1 MTENWPKTLVSAAGP
16 IRADK
21 LDGAAE
27 GMGEWGA
34 ETRALAAEGLV
45 QPDMMTGLTLFLLG
59 NQPRDPRSRQAIP
72 GAGGGVA
79 GGVWVRERFTIHR
92 PLARDEAFTAH
103 GESVGRHIHK
113 GRRYGTT
120 SSRTFNA
127 AGEPAATN
135 LTTGLLAYRVED
147 GLADAL
153 EGRSP
158 DEVEAP
164 QPDWTAAPAN
174 PCRQRL
180 AALEVGETFGG
191 YPVRVALALMEARD
205 TKKPDNPIHSD
216 PELARK
222 AGLAKPIAGG
232 SHVLAFVLEVV
243 MQAAGRH
250 SLLHGASFDVRWKA
264 PVYADL
270 VMVPQVR
277 VSRADPD
284 RVVFELDA
292 VLESGATAMTGQVTV
307 PLA

>member
-120 SSRTFNA
+120 SSRTFNE

-191 YPVRVALALMEARD
+191 YPVRVALASTRRTTSLRATVQPLRQPPGLRAATSVRSVRPVPSALLLRPHARTD
-205 TKKPDNPIHSD
+205 QVSWFAQSGRWKLLPIHNRPWSSFYY
-216 PELARK
+216 RK
-222 AGLAKPIAGG
+222 G
-232 SHVLAFVLEVV
+232 SK
-243 MQAAGRH
+243 R
-250 SLLHGASFDVRWKA
+250 S
-264 PVYADL
+264 
-270 VMVPQVR
+270 
-277 VSRADPD
+277 
-284 RVVFELDA
+284 
-292 VLESGATAMTGQVTV
+292 ATRKYH
-307 PLA
+307 